1 MAESTDLM
9 ISDNE
14 LGNDPKDSGR
24 NEEQKSGFMSALAN
38 IDVMRQV
45 IIVLALAI
53 CLAIAVF
60 IMLWAQEP
68 EYRPLGRM
76 ETDQLIETLDF
87 LDANK
92 KEYKVEGN
100 TVYVLERDISEI
112 RLSMT
117 RQGLEPVR
125 SSTGDEM
132 LLKDPGFGVSQR
144 LEGERLKHSRE
155 QQLGRIIEE
164 MQSVATARV
173 LLALPKDNVFTRRE
187 RPPSASVMI
196 KTRRQQLSRE
206 EIEAIVDL
214 VASAVPQLKPNNVT
228 VTDQNGRLLHSGSQ
242 NEMSA
247 AARLEYEIERQRE
260 REFME
265 KIDTILAPVL
275 GFGNYTAQVD
285 VTMDFTQ
292 VEQTQRSYN
301 PDLPAIRS
309 EMIIEDN
316 SVGSGAGGIPGAL
329 SNQPPLDAS
338 IPEVATAANNS
349 QTRAPGRSHREE
361 TRNYEL
367 DQTISHTR
375 QQSGVLQRLSVAVTL
390 DYKRSVNE
398 DGVTV
403 REAYTQEELTSIRR
417 MLQGSLGFN
426 MNRGDSIEVVSFQ
439 FLETPSYDDVG
450 MPWWEEPWVW
460 RLLRLVVGGLVII
473 VLILTVVRPMLKK
486 LIYPE
491 ETGESELDQLLAYD
505 KDLGDE
511 TIELLSQQFDSDS
524 IGFAPDGTLKLPDLH
539 KDEDLLKAVRAL
551 VANEPEL
558 SSQVV
563 KAWLNEDA

>member
-9 ISDNE
+9 ITDNE
-14 LGNDPKDSGR
+14 LGNDMKNTDR

-92 KEYKVEGN
+92 LDYKVEGN
-100 TVYVLERDISEI
+100 TVYVLEREISDI
-112 RLSMT
+112 RLRMT
-117 RQGLEPVR
+117 RGGLEPVR
-125 SSTGDEM
+125 TSTGDE
-132 LLKDPGFGVSQR
+132 LILKEPGFGVSQR
-144 LEGERLKHSRE
+144 LEGERLKHARE
-155 QQLGRIIEE
+155 QQLARTIEE

-187 RPPSASVMI
+187 RPPTASVMI
-196 KTRRQQLSRE
+196 KSRRQQLSRE
-206 EIEAIVDL
+206 EVESIVDL
-214 VASAVPQLKPNNVT
+214 VASAVPQLKPSQVT

-260 REFME
+260 REFMD
-265 KIDTILAPVL
+265 KIDTILSPVL

-301 PDLPAIRS
+301 PDLPAVRS

-316 SVGSGAGGIPGAL
+316 SVGGGMAGIPGAL
-329 SNQPPLDAS
+329 SNQPPLDS
-338 IPEVATAANNS
+338 DIPEVATGGSNQS
-349 QTRAPGRSHREE
+349 RTSGRNHREE

-375 QQSGVLQRLSVAVTL
+375 QQSGVLKRLSVSVAL
-390 DYKRSVNE
+390 DHKRSVGAE
-398 DGVTV
+398 GEAV
-403 REAYTQEELTSIRR
+403 RESYSAEELASIRR

-426 MNRGDSIEVVSFQ
+426 INRGDSIEVVSFQ
-439 FLETPSYDDVG
+439 FLETPSFDDVS

-460 RLLRLVVGGLVII
+460 RMLRLVVGGLVII

-491 ETGESELDQLLAYD
+491 DTGENELDQLLAYD
-505 KDLGDE
+505 QDLGDE
-511 TIELLSQQFDSDS
+511 TIELLSQQFDTDS

>member
-1 MAESTDLM
+1 MMAESTDLM
-9 ISDNE
+9 ITDNQLGDGLKGSDR
-14 LGNDPKDSGR
+14 S
-24 NEEQKSGFMSALAN
+24 EEQKSGFMAALAS

-87 LDANK
+87 LDTNK
-92 KEYKVEGN
+92 LDYKVEGN
-100 TVYVLERDISEI
+100 TVYVLERDISDI
-112 RLSMT
+112 RLRMT
-117 RQGLEPVR
+117 REGLEPNR
-125 SSTGDEM
+125 TSTGDE
-132 LLKDPGFGVSQR
+132 LILKDPGFGVSQR
-144 LEGERLKHSRE
+144 LEAERLKHARE
-155 QQLGRIIEE
+155 QQLARTIEE

-187 RPPSASVMI
+187 RPPTASVMI
-196 KTRRQQLSRE
+196 KSRRQQLSRE
-206 EIEAIVDL
+206 EVEAIVDL
-214 VASAVPQLKPNNVT
+214 VASAVPQLQPSQVT

-242 NEMSA
+242 NELSA

-260 REFME
+260 REFMD
-265 KIDTILAPVL
+265 KIDTILSPVL

-316 SVGSGAGGIPGAL
+316 SVGGAAAGIPGAL
-329 SNQPPLDAS
+329 TNQPPLDAD
-338 IPEVATAANNS
+338 IPEVATGNRS
-349 QTRAPGRSHREE
+349 QSRATGRNHREE

-375 QQSGVLQRLSVAVTL
+375 QQSGVLKRLSVSVAL
-390 DYKRSVNE
+390 DHKRVLGE
-398 DGVTV
+398 AGEMV
-403 REAYTQEELTSIRR
+403 RESYSAEELASIRR
-417 MLQGSLGFN
+417 MLQGGLGYN

-439 FLETPSYDDVG
+439 FLETPSFDDVSA
-450 MPWWEEPWVW
+450 PWWEEPWVW
-460 RLLRLVVGGLVII
+460 RMLRLLVGGLVIV
-473 VLILTVVRPMLKK
+473 VLILTIVRPMLKK

-491 ETGESELDQLLAYD
+491 DTGQSELDQLLAYD
-505 KDLGDE
+505 QDLGDE
-511 TIELLSQQFDSDS
+511 TIELLSQQFDTDS